1 MYRVFLFL
9 KIVLSGLSITCPQDT
24 TEIDINQ
31 EWSRT
36 EVKEVSLSDGTVKA
50 KTEFR
55 QKRLSNDLEVIVA
68 VDTYQRING
77 AKQWSEYKW
86 IWQVNCR
93 DLKAKDLSK
102 SAWTVVATRNTE
114 DFTWIVPT
122 RGGGQ
127 TFCPIGFEI
136 RLNKKGRDF
145 LVVIDQRETKEQVI
159 GVFVIEENGDLIV
172 DPTAEELKS
181 WKSIEKSGD

>member
-9 KIVLSGLSITCPQDT
+9 KILLSGLSIAFSQDT

-36 EVKEVSLSDGTVKA
+36 EVKEKSFSDGTVKA

-55 QKRLSNDLEVIVA
+55 TKLLSNDLKVIVA
-68 VDTYQRING
+68 VDKYQRITDE
-77 AKQWSEYKW
+77 KSWSEFEW
-86 IWQVNCR
+86 MWQVNCR

-102 SAWTVVATRNTE
+102 SAWTVVATRNTN
-114 DFTWIVPT
+114 DFTHILPI
-122 RGGGQ
+122 GGGGK

-159 GVFVIEENGDLIV
+159 GVFVIEENGYLNV
-172 DPTAEELKS
+172 DPSAEELKWWNS
-181 WKSIEKSGD
+181 MGKSSD